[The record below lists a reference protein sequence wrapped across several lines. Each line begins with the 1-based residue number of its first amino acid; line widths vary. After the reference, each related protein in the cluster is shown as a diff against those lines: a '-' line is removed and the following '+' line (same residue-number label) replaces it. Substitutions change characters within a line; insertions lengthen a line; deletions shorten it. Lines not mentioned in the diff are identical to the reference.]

1 MNRLLIAVL
10 LAVSASVLAAQGAN
24 ELVVEQDSLQFY
36 SAFWPNL
43 HNLLWAEAWARR
55 PASASEP
62 SPAGKLPEP
71 LIGALTPEE
80 RAAWD
85 EAISY
90 YDREVA
96 DLNLLFEMGPI
107 RKAMIAGTGALPT
120 TGLEPEHRRVLMA
133 AAPVYRKYW
142 WPGHDRANR
151 AWIAETASRVTA
163 LSPDV
168 PDRLVRLYGTP
179 WFTRPVR
186 VDVVRIG
193 SREGAYTSI
202 DPAPAH
208 ITTSS
213 GSPTNQGWAAAEV
226 LFHESSH
233 ALVQPMIQA
242 FSAELRAQGKN
253 SAAGPIGSRNVD
265 LWHVALFYLTGEV
278 VRQTLATR
286 SVVYVPYLYQTGLLD
301 RTWPR
306 FKATLETDWKRYVQG
321 ETSRDEAIKN
331 VVTSIK

>member
-1 MNRLLIAVL
+1 MNGLPMAVL
-10 LAVSASVLAAQGAN
+10 LMVSASTLVGQDVN
-24 ELVVEQDSLQFY
+24 ELVVEQDSFRFY

-43 HNLLWAEAWARR
+43 HNLLWAEAWAGR

-71 LIGALTPEE
+71 LTGALTREE

-85 EAISY
+85 AAVSY

-107 RKAMIAGTGALPT
+107 RKAMIGGTGALPT

-142 WPGHDRANR
+142 WPSHDRANR
-151 AWIAETASRVTA
+151 AWIAETVSRATA
-163 LSPDV
+163 LSPGV
-168 PDRLVRLYGTP
+168 PNRLARLYGTP
-179 WFTRPVR
+179 WFMRPVR

-213 GSPTNQGWAAAEV
+213 GSPTNQGWAAAEI
-226 LFHESSH
+226 LFHEASH

-242 FSAELRAQGKN
+242 FSAELRVQGKN
-253 SAAGPIGSRNVD
+253 SAAGPLGARNID
-265 LWHVALFYLTGEV
+265 LWHPALFYLTGEV
-278 VRQTLATR
+278 VRQALAAR
-286 SVVYVPYLYQTGLLD
+286 DVVYVPYLYETGLLD

-306 FKATLETDWKRYVQG
+306 FRAALETDWKPYVNG
-321 ETSRDEAIKN
+321 EASRDEAIKN